1 VGESEL
7 SAWNRAPA
15 SAGNARFRPSDDD
28 GPSDARWLWLVALA
42 LLVVEWQMRRRM
54 TAAQPAEVEV
64 HERAA

>member
-1 VGESEL
+1 MDHLGEFIGKL
-7 SAWNRAPA
+7 HPILLH
-15 SAGNARFRPSDDD
+15 FP
-28 GPSDARWLWLVALA
+28 LA